1 MNIIACVNNSW
12 GIGYK
17 GELLFKIPQDMRFFK
32 DKTYG
37 KTVIYGRKTMEGFPG
52 GKPLVGRNNIVITSK
67 LAHLDEK
74 VEHSAHIFGSITK
87 FMTPKDTVPSDG
99 KLIDI
104 GNRAL
109 IAIRDQ
115 SGEDPEKYPKLSAR
129 TNLFAAKS
137 IKDAIT
143 MSNIMEMDTRN
154 VFICGGASIYEQ
166 FLPFC
171 EYAYITKVDSD
182 READAFMPNL
192 DKMDNWEYMSEGFA
206 NHDDGEDVNFKT
218 MCIYRNKDN
227 SYFYK
232 KGV

>member
-17 GELLFKIPQDMRFFK
+17 GDLLFKIPQDMQFFK

-37 KTVIYGRKTMEGFPG
+37 KTVIYGRKTMAGFPG
-52 GKPLVGRNNIVITSK
+52 GKPLVGRKNIVITSE
-67 LAHLDEK
+67 LFHLDEK
-74 VEHSAHIFGSITK
+74 VEHSAHYFGS
-87 FMTPKDTVPSDG
+87 VH
-99 KLIDI
+99 KLIAPNNSGSLNSNMI
-104 GNRAL
+104 
-109 IAIRDQ
+109 IVRDQ
-115 SGEDPEKYPKLSAR
+115 TGDDPEKYPKLSAK
-129 TNLFAAKS
+129 TNLFVAKN

-143 MSNIMEMDTRN
+143 MANILEVDTRN
-154 VFICGGASIYEQ
+154 IFICGGASIYEQ
-166 FLPFC
+166 FLPYC

-182 READAFMPNL
+182 KEADAFLPNL

-206 NHDDGEDVNFKT
+206 YHDDKENVDYKM

>member
-12 GIGYK
+12 GIGNK
-17 GELLFKIPQDMRFFK
+17 GDLLFKIPQDMRFFK

-52 GKPLVGRNNIVITSK
+52 GKPLVGRKNIVITSE
-67 LAHLDEK
+67 LSHLDK
-74 VEHSAHIFGSITK
+74 NVEHSAHIFGSIIK
-87 FMTPKDTVPSDG
+87 FKVPKDTVPSGG
-99 KLIDI
+99 KLVNSNIP
-104 GNRAL
+104 L
-109 IAIRDQ
+109 IVVRDQ
-115 SGEDPEKYPKLSAR
+115 TCDDPEIYPKLSAR

-143 MSNIMEMDTRN
+143 MANILEIDTRN

-182 READAFMPNL
+182 KEADAFMPNL
-192 DKMDNWEYMSEGFA
+192 DKMDNWEYMSEGFT
-206 NHDDGEDVNFKT
+206 NHDDGENVNFKT